1 VGTTTAGTPRT
12 TGTDEAPR
20 ARPSSRLRRALG
32 RVLRLPQ
39 QPLARHAL
47 IALLGLLVVVVVL
60 ALVGPFRASQVARM
74 GYLAI
79 AVGGL
84 TVLTGLSGQLSLGHG
99 AFMATGAYTAALLL
113 RRDDPPA
120 LVLTLLVAVAVTL
133 VVGAVVG
140 LAAARLH
147 GPYIAGATLA
157 LALAVPGL
165 TIYFTETL
173 GGEQGLTV
181 PVLSMPTRFGD
192 AVYFV
197 TAVDISQSHYLA
209 YVAWFSLL
217 LTFVLLAN
225 LSRSR
230 VGRRWRAVRDDEVAA
245 ELAGIHLGRAR
256 VSAFVVSAGCA
267 GLAGAVLALVTRITA
282 PSAFTLTLS
291 LALLTAAVLG
301 GLGSLFGAL
310 VGAALLAF
318 LPSAITDLGGAMG
331 LSDIQSAELAP
342 LLYGVVL
349 VVIIL
354 VAPAGLVGSVRGALA
369 PRVRGRTIR
378 RRSASATS
386 PGGSS

>member
-1 VGTTTAGTPRT
+1 MTSVPIRRS
-12 TGTDEAPR
+12 PR
-20 ARPSSRLRRALG
+20 AL
-32 RVLRLPQ
+32 LRLPE
-39 QPLARHAL
+39 QPLARHLL
-47 IALLGLLVVVVVL
+47 IALACLVVVVLVL
-60 ALVGPFRASQVARM
+60 SAVGPFRAGQVARM

-99 AFMATGAYTAALLL
+99 AFMATGAYTAALMLRSEETAPLVVVLL
-113 RRDDPPA
+113 A
-120 LVLTLLVAVAVTL
+120 AVLVAL
-133 VVGAVVG
+133 VVGALVG
-140 LAAARLH
+140 VAAARLH

-165 TIYFTETL
+165 TIYFDSRL

-181 PVLSMPTRFGD
+181 PTPAMPQWFDD

-197 TAVDISQSHYLA
+197 TAQEISQSHYLA
-209 YVAWFSLL
+209 YLALLLLL

-230 VGRRWRAVRDDEVAA
+230 VGRRWQAVRDDEVAA

-256 VSAFVVSAGCA
+256 VSAFVVSAACA
-267 GLAGAVLALVTRITA
+267 GLAGALLALVTRIVA

-291 LALLTAAVLG
+291 LSLLTAAVLG

-310 VGAALLAF
+310 IGAALLAF
-318 LPSAITDLGGAMG
+318 LPSAITDLGGGLG

-342 LLYGVVL
+342 LVYGVVL

-354 VAPAGLVGSVRGALA
+354 VAPAGLVGTVRGALA
-369 PRVRGRTIR
+369 QRARGRTTG
-378 RRSASATS
+378 RSTASAT
-386 PGGSS
+386 PTGGSS